1 MSALLTPNSTISGFF
16 CRSRHFTVSTPH
28 CTEGAARGSC
38 QAFWRLYASSR
49 AGISVFKKMNIF
61 RQYDETRNIDLNNA
75 GEWTN
80 EVIGTKAMVMSK
92 IFIFNV

>member
-1 MSALLTPNSTISGFF
+1 MIIVHDCTDNGKYKLLT
-16 CRSRHFTVSTPH
+16 VDL
-28 CTEGAARGSC
+28 GS
-38 QAFWRLYASSR
+38 YYIKD
-49 AGISVFKKMNIF
+49 G
-61 RQYDETRNIDLNNA
+61 QYDETRNIDLNNA